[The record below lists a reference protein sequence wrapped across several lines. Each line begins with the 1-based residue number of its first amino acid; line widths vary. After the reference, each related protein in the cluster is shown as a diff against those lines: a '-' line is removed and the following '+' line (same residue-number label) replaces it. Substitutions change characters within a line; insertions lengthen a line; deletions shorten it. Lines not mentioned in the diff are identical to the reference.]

1 MILWHLGGVPEVDF
15 ERLAPGRYEDM
26 VSVLLCRLRQAR
38 RVDGSG
44 GDEGR
49 DYYFTDEHGTDAYE
63 LKSFTGRMTP
73 ARRRHVKQSLTR
85 AMKTRPRS
93 WTLVVPIDPSPEEQR
108 WFDSLSTGLTAQL
121 EWLGKNWLK
130 TQLAQFPEIIRYF
143 SSAEEEVVRILTKIS
158 DKNALPDDAAGLA
171 QRFAG
176 QVSRLNEIDPY
187 YWFGFVIT
195 PGAVTVTAHPRYPDA
210 PRDRPITV
218 AATLEFNDSPGQQEA
233 SEALAGF
240 MKFGTPVTIPADS
253 ITSLAVDAPAGLGGE
268 FPGETLT
275 LDGTFPPETSQAA
288 AVLLRVPAQ
297 PPVRHT
303 IRLDITERS
312 AGPVG
317 GLRLLARDR
326 SGLLTMDLRFD
337 TAQRTCHAHLDYRYH
352 VGALPQDAV
361 PVLRFCAAVAAGQEM
376 AITDP
381 AGNIIVTSSGPFG
394 PATWPERYI
403 ECAETL
409 AKVQQLTGTSFPL
422 PRAFTAEDQRDLH
435 YARAVLGGED
445 VQAQWSG
452 MIAPLAAPAVD
463 NLLAQIEQHGN
474 PFSFT
479 AATPETLQAAGGRL
493 PLGLVVHIMHSTRI
507 ANLDEVR
514 AWRLADTDGSVDVH
528 LEPASNTDMTVRA
541 AAAEAMAREQPLAS

>member
-1 MILWHLGGVPEVDF
+1 MTFWHRGVMPEVDF
-15 ERLAPGRYEDM
+15 ERLAPGKYEDM
-26 VSVLLCRLRQAR
+26 VSVLLCRLLQAH

-49 DYYFTDEHGTDAYE
+49 DCYFPGEHGTDAFE

-73 ARRRHVKQSLTR
+73 ARRRHVKESLAR
-85 AMKTRPRS
+85 AMKTGPRT
-93 WTLVVPIDPSPEEQR
+93 WTLVVPIDPTPEEQR
-108 WFDSLSTGLTAQL
+108 WFDSLGTGLTAQL

-130 TQLAQFPEIIRYF
+130 AHLAQFPEIIRYF

-158 DKNALPDDAAGLA
+158 GENALPDDAAGLA

-195 PGAVTVTAHPRYPDA
+195 PGAATVTAHPRYPDA

-218 AATLEFNDSPGQQEA
+218 AATLQFDDSPVQQEA
-233 SEALAGF
+233 REALADF

-268 FPGETLT
+268 FSGETLS
-275 LDGTFPPETSQAA
+275 LDGTLPPGMSQAA

-303 IRLDITERS
+303 IRLDVTGRS
-312 AGPVG
+312 AGPAG
-317 GLRLLARDR
+317 GLRVLARDR
-326 SGLLTMDLRFD
+326 SGLLALDLRFD
-337 TAQRTCHAHLDYRYH
+337 TVKRTCQAHLAYQYY
-352 VGALPQDAV
+352 VGVSPHDAV

-381 AGNIIVTSSGPFG
+381 AGNIIVTSSGSFG

-403 ECAETL
+403 QCAEML

-422 PRAFTAEDQRDLH
+422 PAAFTAEEQRDLH
-435 YARAVLGGED
+435 YARALLDGED

-452 MIAPLAAPAVD
+452 MIAPLAASAVD
-463 NLLAQIEQHGN
+463 NLLAQIEEQGN
-474 PFSFT
+474 PFSFI
-479 AATPETLQAAGGRL
+479 AATPETLQVAGGQL
-493 PLGLVVHIMHSTRI
+493 PLGLVLHIMHSTRI

-514 AWRLADTDGSVDVH
+514 AWRSADTDGSIDVQF
-528 LEPASNTDMTVRA
+528 EPASNKDMTVRA
-541 AAAEAMAREQPLAS
+541 ASAEPTAREQSLAS